1 MISAM
6 SMVPLMAFSGCAVDT
21 ARMYFVKMRLQQ
33 ACDAGV
39 LAGRRFMTDTSMA
52 NTTLDATATAQASA
66 FFNNNFRTG
75 WFGAKTVT
83 FTPTKTSEAQVAG
96 TAVATVPMT
105 LMSMFGVASQQIN
118 VACEARYD
126 VAYTDILFVLDTTGS
141 MACLPQD
148 NDTVCNNYVSAQGVS
163 TYNRPADGTASGNVS
178 TAGYPGSTGYYV
190 TEKSGSRIAA
200 LRAAVLSFYDTL
212 AAASD
217 PSTNIRY
224 GFVTYAS
231 SVNAGKAIM
240 QMSPSY
246 MVGGTGSANSSWL
259 YQSRYQYGTYNG
271 QPQWSYQQL
280 SFNVANYLVQASVP
294 DPTKTTGSS
303 SWDGCIEERYTT
315 PGVMS
320 FNQTSLPYD
329 LDPDLIPTTDIRT
342 QWKPMWSDVIYLRN
356 NLTSTANSTSTGD
369 STNNTFLQGYSR
381 AATACGK
388 PVSRLK
394 TMTRTQ
400 VSNYVNATDFRPLGG
415 TYHDIGMIW
424 GTRMLSTKG
433 IFAADNGPW
442 PGHNATNK
450 VIVFLTDGD
459 MSPTLLTYGAYGNEF
474 YDRRVTNGDYTN
486 QTNYHNARFLAEC
499 SAAKA
504 RNISVWTVSI
514 DTAANSQLTQCATI
528 PGQALA
534 TTSGSG
540 LSDAFAAIAKQ
551 IAMLRITR

>member
-6 SMVPLMAFSGCAVDT
+6 TMVPLMAFSGCAVDT

-39 LAGRRFMTDTSMA
+39 LAGRRFMADTSMA
-52 NTTLDATATAQASA
+52 NTTLDTTASAQANA

-75 WFGAKTVT
+75 WFGAKAVG

-96 TAVATVPMT
+96 TAVATLPMT
-105 LMSMFGVASQQIN
+105 LMSMFGVPAQQIR

-126 VAYTDILFVLDTTGS
+126 VADTDVLFVLDTTGS

-148 NDTVCNNYVSAQGVS
+148 DDVTCNNYVRDAGTTSFS
-163 TYNRPADGTASGNVS
+163 RPADGTGSGNVS
-178 TAGYPGSTGYYV
+178 TAGYPGSTAFYV
-190 TEKSGSRIAA
+190 PEKSGSRMAA
-200 LRAAVLSFYDTL
+200 LRAAVLGFYDTL
-212 AAASD
+212 ASAAD

-240 QMSPSY
+240 QMSPAY
-246 MVGGTGSANSSWL
+246 MVGGTGNANKIWNYQSRSRNGNSWNYQQMSYDVSMFVGQTSVTDPSKTGGNSSW
-259 YQSRYQYGTYNG
+259 
-271 QPQWSYQQL
+271 P
-280 SFNVANYLVQASVP
+280 
-294 DPTKTTGSS
+294 
-303 SWDGCIEERYTT
+303 GCIEERFTT
-315 PGVMS
+315 SGTTTFS
-320 FNQTSLPYD
+320 QLNLPND
-329 LDPDLIPTTDIRT
+329 LNPDLIPTGDIQT
-342 QWKPMWSDVIYLRN
+342 QWKPAWSDVVYIRN
-356 NLTSTANSTSTGD
+356 AVASSSAGELLATATGY
-369 STNNTFLQGYSR
+369 GGP
-381 AATACGK
+381 AAVACGK

-400 VSNYVNATDFRPLGG
+400 VSNYVNATDFRALGG

-433 IFAADNGPW
+433 IFATDNGPW

-459 MSPTLLTYGAYGNEF
+459 MSPNYTVYGAYGVEF
-474 YDRRVTNGDYTN
+474 FDRRISKTTDFDSATLKA
-486 QTNYHNARFLAEC
+486 YHNARFLAEC
-499 SAAKA
+499 TAAKA

-514 DTAANSQLTQCATI
+514 DSAATSEMTKCATV
-528 PGQALA
+528 PAQALYS
-534 TTSGSG
+534 TTGTG